1 MVSSFRFSRLMAL
14 ALVATLLVALV
25 PALPKAQAAGGV
37 MAYGDTV
44 SGQINSKTYFELWQF
59 DGNKGDRVRITMT
72 GSGGLD
78 PYLGLID
85 GATEQVLAEDD
96 DSAGNSNALIDMTL
110 PVSGSFVIVATRYDF
125 DQGTSQGQYSLELVG
140 NNSPTSNPAAP
151 AEPQELEPGV
161 FFMGAM
167 TVGEPMTGEI
177 SADSYAQIYSVELE
191 AGTEIVA
198 GMFAGEGSAVDAYLI
213 FATQD
218 GDVLAE
224 DDDSGAEVFDN
235 KTDALVSLTV
245 KQAGTYL
252 VVATRA
258 GLDAGKSTGAYTLF
272 VGVPESEEPQEP
284 VSNELPPGM
293 VYMGDIA
300 AGGTASG
307 TVTNDAYMHIFTLE
321 GTAGD
326 EVTITAT
333 GTGGLDAYL
342 GLIDPND
349 EVIAED
355 DDSAGGTDAQI
366 AITLPESG
374 TYLIVVTRNGIDQG
388 TSTGDY
394 TLTVTAGTPAPPAGQ
409 TGVGGFGGLPGRAFA
424 IDGGG
429 AFYLRGFGK
438 TDDPAKAS
446 PVQGFL
452 NSQALPGR
460 GAGLRTL
467 PKIGLGM

>member
-14 ALVATLLVALV
+14 ALVAALLVALV

-44 SGQINSKTYFELWQF
+44 SGQIDSKTYFELWQF

-110 PVSGSFVIVATRYDF
+110 SASGSFVIVATRYDF
-125 DQGTSQGQYSLELVG
+125 DQGTSQGQYSLELAG

-151 AEPQELEPGV
+151 SEPQELEPGV
-161 FFMGAM
+161 FFMGVM
-167 TVGEPMTGEI
+167 TLGEPVTGEI
-177 SADSYAQIYSVELE
+177 SANSYAQIYSVDLQ
-191 AGTEIVA
+191 AGTQIVA
-198 GMFAGEGSAVDAYLI
+198 GMFAGEGSSVDAYLI
-213 FATQD
+213 FATEA

-224 DDDSGAEVFDN
+224 DDDSGAEVFGN

-245 KQAGTYL
+245 QQTGSYL
-252 VVATRA
+252 VVATRS
-258 GLDAGKSTGAYTLF
+258 GLDAGKSAGAYMMF
-272 VGVPESEEPQEP
+272 VGVPEPEEPQEP

-300 AGGTASG
+300 AGGTGSG
-307 TVTNDAYMHIFTLE
+307 TITSDAYMHLYTLE

-326 EVTITAT
+326 EITITAT

-342 GLIDPND
+342 GLLDPND

-374 TYLIVVTRNGIDQG
+374 TYIIIMTRNGIDQG

-394 TLTVTAGTPAPPAGQ
+394 TLQVTAGTPAAPTGQ

-424 IDGGG
+424 VDGGT
-429 AFYLRGFGK
+429 FYLRGFGA

-446 PVQGFL
+446 PVQGFI

-467 PKIGLGM
+467 PNINLGM